1 MLVIDGATLRELVP
15 MADAV
20 EAVREAFIGVSAGQF
35 WQPLRLGHGDQTLV
49 MAAADDDGAGTAVKV
64 VSIRRDNPA
73 RGLPMIQAS
82 VVWHDG
88 ETGRPTAVLDGD
100 GVTALR
106 TGAASGV
113 ATAEL
118 ADPQASVLALVGAG
132 GQAPDQ
138 VRAVRAVRSIDT
150 VRIASRTRASAERL
164 AAQLSVDGDL
174 AVEVCAT
181 PAEAVAGADV
191 VCCATTATEP
201 LFPASAL
208 GTRVHVN
215 AVGSFRPEMRELGSD
230 VLAAASLVVVD
241 QRDAAEEEAGELIRA
256 FGDGTLAP
264 AALVEIGDLLQRGE
278 RISPEGITV
287 FKSVGLAAQ
296 DWAIARVA
304 VARATAGAALE
315 AGSPQR

>member
-15 MADAV
+15 IADAV
-20 EAVREAFIGVSAGQF
+20 DAVREAFIGVSCGHF
-35 WQPLRLGHGDQTLV
+35 WQPLRLAHQDQTLV
-49 MAAADDDGAGTAVKV
+49 MAAADGDGVGTAVKV
-64 VSIRRDNPA
+64 VSIRPENPA

-88 ETGRPTAVLDGD
+88 ESGRPMAVLDGD
-100 GVTALR
+100 AVTALR

-118 ADPQASVLALVGAG
+118 ADPDAATLAVVGAG
-132 GQAPDQ
+132 VQAPDQ
-138 VRAVRAVRSIDT
+138 VQAVRAVRPIET
-150 VRIASRTRASAERL
+150 VRIASRTRASADRL
-164 AAQLSVDGDL
+164 AALISAAADV

-181 PAEAVAGADV
+181 PADAVAGADV
-191 VCCATTATEP
+191 VCCATTAREP

-230 VLAAASLVVVD
+230 ILGSASLVAVD
-241 QRDAAEEEAGELIRA
+241 QREAAEEEAGELIRA
-256 FGDGTLAP
+256 LREGTLA
-264 AALVEIGDLLQRGE
+264 ADALVEIGDVLQRGDPG
-278 RISPEGITV
+278 RRDGITV

-296 DWAIARVA
+296 DWAIARLA

-315 AGSPQR
+315 VGRV